1 MNTRRLEL
9 TEAEETALVNLFLFV
24 HDLGVPP
31 HLEEDDAF
39 DTLWEKVS
47 EPSPFDYV
55 QTNSQTVTLYAF
67 FLRRLAIL
75 CMYTNGFDF
84 ETT

>member
-1 MNTRRLEL
+1 MRNLSL

-39 DTLWEKVS
+39 ASLWDKVS
-47 EPSPFDYV
+47 DPSPFDY
-55 QTNSQTVTLYAF
+55 T
-67 FLRRLAIL
+67 
-75 CMYTNGFDF
+75 
-84 ETT
+84 

>member
-24 HDLGVPP
+24 HDLCVPP
-31 HLEEDDAF
+31 HLEEDEAF

-47 EPSPFDYV
+47 EPSPFDY
-55 QTNSQTVTLYAF
+55 S
-67 FLRRLAIL
+67 
-75 CMYTNGFDF
+75 
-84 ETT
+84 